1 MTLAMTST
9 LTLPIAAFVDH
20 VSLDQTSIG
29 NRFVRAGYRRGEH
42 DVVSIDLPIQLLEKK
57 LAAHLQ
63 VVVRVTPSGQIA
75 CHLVDSSGS
84 LLPEPQTT
92 ASLEQLISETVC
104 TENIRLEEATVNELR
119 ELLTSLEVAIDQVQA
134 ALATISKPSLRT
146 TGALSSRRRNRQTP
160 TTP

>member
-29 NRFVRAGYRRGEH
+29 NRFIRAGYRRGEH
-42 DVVSIDLPIQLLEKK
+42 DVVSIDLPIQLLEKE

-63 VVVRVTPSGQIA
+63 VVIRVTPSGKIA

-84 LLPEPQTT
+84 LLPKPQTT
-92 ASLEQLISETVC
+92 ASIEQLISETVC
-104 TENIRLEEATVNELR
+104 TENIRLEEATANELR
-119 ELLTSLEVAIDQVQA
+119 ELLTSLEAAIDQVQA
-134 ALATISKPSLRT
+134 ALAAISEPSLRT
-146 TGALSSRRRNRQTP
+146 TSTPPSRRRNRR
-160 TTP
+160 TTALP